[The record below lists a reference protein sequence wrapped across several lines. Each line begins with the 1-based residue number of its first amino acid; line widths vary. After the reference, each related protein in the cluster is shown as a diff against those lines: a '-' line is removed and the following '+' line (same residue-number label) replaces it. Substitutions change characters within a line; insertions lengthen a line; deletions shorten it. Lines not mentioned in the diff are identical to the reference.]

1 MEVVQQGDPYLCVV
15 VGIGKYRDNTI
26 QYEYHTCRRRWPEGG
41 KAKIPNKPE
50 FRRLHL
56 LVAACFLPVNLL
68 PASPS
73 RSFRYRCYYYLP
85 LLDLK
90 ESTYCTLRTFQAS
103 LPWPL
108 HAPSHSCL
116 PPLPPLPPKGKRASA
131 VHALCQGTPAIRVIS
146 FLFLHPVIAF
156 LIGLPHYTSQTLWT
170 CTITRHPSANS
181 PALHAFPPTSPCAGI
196 SLNGLFHLS
205 SHNLAASVPLDHLLM
220 ALR

>member
-26 QYEYHTCRRRWPEGG
+26 QYEYHTCRRRWPEGE
-41 KAKIPNKPE
+41 KAGIPNKPE

-73 RSFRYRCYYYLP
+73 RSFRYHCYYYLP

-90 ESTYCTLRTFQAS
+90 GSTYCTLRAFLPS

-108 HAPSHSCL
+108 SPRTVPFL
-116 PPLPPLPPKGKRASA
+116 PPPVASTTPQRKKGLCGTRSLSRYTCHSGHLFPFSPSSDCFSYRASPIIRLRPCGHALLLATLRPILPPYTRFPRPVPVLESVKMA
-131 VHALCQGTPAIRVIS
+131 CFIC
-146 FLFLHPVIAF
+146 PVI
-156 LIGLPHYTSQTLWT
+156 T
-170 CTITRHPSANS
+170 
-181 PALHAFPPTSPCAGI
+181 
-196 SLNGLFHLS
+196 
-205 SHNLAASVPLDHLLM
+205 
-220 ALR
+220 

>member
-26 QYEYHTCRRRWPEGG
+26 QYEYHTCRRRWPEGE
-41 KAKIPNKPE
+41 KAGIPNKPE

-73 RSFRYRCYYYLP
+73 RSFRYHCYYYLP

-90 ESTYCTLRTFQAS
+90 GSTYCTPRTLLPS

-116 PPLPPLPPKGKRASA
+116 PQLPPLPPKGKRASA

-156 LIGLPHYTSQTLWT
+156 LIGLPPLYVSDPVDMHYHSPPFGQFSRP
-170 CTITRHPSANS
+170 TRVS
-181 PALHAFPPTSPCAGI
+181 PDQ
-196 SLNGLFHLS
+196 SLCWNQSKWLVS
-205 SHNLAASVPLDHLLM
+205 SVQS
-220 ALR
+220 

>member
-1 MEVVQQGDPYLCVV
+1 MEVVQQGVV

-26 QYEYHTCRRRWPEGG
+26 QYEYHTCRRRWPEGE
-41 KAKIPNKPE
+41 KAGIPNKPE

-73 RSFRYRCYYYLP
+73 RSFRYHCYYYLP

-90 ESTYCTLRTFQAS
+90 ESTYCTLRSFLPS

-116 PPLPPLPPKGKRASA
+116 PPLPPLPPPKEKGPLRYTLFVKVRLPFGSS
-131 VHALCQGTPAIRVIS
+131 L
-146 FLFLHPVIAF
+146 LFLHPVIAF
-156 LIGLPHYTSQTLWT
+156 LIGPPHYTSQTLWT

-196 SLNGLFHLS
+196 SLHGLFHLS
-205 SHNLAASVPLDHLLM
+205 RHNLAASVPLDHLLM